1 MKKDKKN
8 LSIYLLIIWFS
19 NQKSNNKNYGDSW
32 GLSKIKSMSVN
43 KITPLNMSIIGRD
56 KDKKMPK
63 QKQDRAI
70 ELNYFDVD

>member
-1 MKKDKKN
+1 
-8 LSIYLLIIWFS
+8 
-19 NQKSNNKNYGDSW
+19 
-32 GLSKIKSMSVN
+32 MSVN
-43 KITPLNMSIIGRD
+43 KINPLNMSIIGRD